1 MSFTE
6 ELRHRASEYAKQ
18 RMLLITDELGHGV
31 HGSVFT
37 SEGQSQYT
45 LFPFRSAIK
54 AYRREEDYLREVGV
68 YHRLKEKKIAHI
80 RGHHVPQLLG
90 CDENWLVLE
99 MTLVTRPF
107 VLDFAGA
114 YLDRAPDFSE
124 EVMADWRADKQEQ
137 FGKRWPE
144 VQAILAVLETHGIF
158 MEDVHPGNIA
168 FADSWCGRSS

>member
-6 ELRHRASEYAKQ
+6 ELRHRASEYA
-18 RMLLITDELGHGV
+18 RERGLLLTEELGHGV

-37 SEGQSQYT
+37 SEGQSQHL

-54 AYRREEDYLREVGV
+54 VYRREEDYFRELGV
-68 YHRLKEKKIAHI
+68 YGRLEEKKIAQI
-80 RGHHVPQLLG
+80 RGCHVPQLLG
-90 CDENWLVLE
+90 YDENWLVLE
-99 MTLVTRPF
+99 MTVVTRPF

-144 VQAILAVLETHGIF
+144 VQAILAVLETHGVF

-168 FADSWCGRSS
+168 FADSLTQSSS